1 MKLSSIIFT
10 IANYIISL
18 GVKFMIWWIT
28 FICALIIP
36 SVMLCCGL
44 FMWKRP
50 PRKINAFIGYR
61 TTKSMKNEETWKYAH
76 NFCGKLWSAIGAAT
90 LMISAAAIG
99 PFYNA
104 SEKTVAIVALVTG
117 ITQFAVLLTSLIPTE
132 IALKLTFD
140 NDGIKKQ

>member
-1 MKLSSIIFT
+1 
-10 IANYIISL
+10 
-18 GVKFMIWWIT
+18 
-28 FICALIIP
+28 
-36 SVMLCCGL
+36 
-44 FMWKRP
+44 
-50 PRKINAFIGYR
+50 
-61 TTKSMKNEETWKYAH
+61 MKNEETWKYAH

-90 LMISAAAIG
+90 LIISAAAIG